1 MILAGS
7 DAPGIRS
14 KGLIAVLNL
23 NLRELVRNLKNK
35 ISDHETWFVIQC
47 DKHHILSYQI
57 ISYHILLCHIISNN
71 VISYHIISYHVIS
84 YHIISYHVISYHVI
98 SYHVISY
105 HFISYHTISYN
116 IMSYHIIWYDRLV
129 YHIISYHIIIPY
141 YLPRPQGGA
150 KQVIQS
156 SHWQGG
162 FRLLLAASVSKI
174 NNYSYIR
181 YYIIFHKGK
190 VLLFDYISLHYMS
203 WFIPH

>member
-71 VISYHIISYHVIS
+71 VISYHI
-84 YHIISYHVISYHVI
+84 I